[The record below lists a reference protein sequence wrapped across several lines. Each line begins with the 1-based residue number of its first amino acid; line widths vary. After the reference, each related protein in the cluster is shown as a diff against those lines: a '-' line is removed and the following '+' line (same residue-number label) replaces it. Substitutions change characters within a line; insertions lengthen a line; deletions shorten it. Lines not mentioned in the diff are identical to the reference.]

1 MCLLVLAWNV
11 HPRFRL
17 IVAANRDE
25 YHDRPAEPLRHWPS
39 PEEMLAGRDLRAG
52 GTWLGVD
59 RRRRFGVVTNYRDRW
74 PAPDAAPSRGGLI
87 PGYLRQAGSPGEY
100 LSTLEPAAGDYGGF
114 NLLLADGESLWY
126 GSNRTTPF
134 ARELARG
141 VYGLSNERLDTPWP
155 KLQRVRAGFQAWLGE
170 NAAAS
175 TADSVGACLT
185 QSGHIGHAAAPA
197 AAQNRRNRISIT
209 DRCGAKSAVG
219 RAVAG
224 STGGPSSEDIAALFA
239 LLEDRRP
246 AAETEGSLP
255 GGPSPQWE
263 RALSAP
269 FVQHPQY
276 GTRCSTVVL
285 IDSGGSLLFAE
296 RRFDRHGRCDGES
309 SYRLRAREW
318 PQRS

>member
-59 RRRRFGVVTNYRDRW
+59 RRRRFGVVTNYRDPR
-74 PAPDAAPSRGGLI
+74 PAPDTAPSRGGLI
-87 PGYLRQAGSPGEY
+87 PGYLCQAGGPGEY
-100 LSTLEPAAGDYGGF
+100 LSTLEPAADHYGGF
-114 NLLLADGESLWY
+114 NLLIADGQSLWY

-134 ARELARG
+134 AQELAPG

-155 KLQRVRAGFQAWLGE
+155 KLERVRAGFQAWLGG
-170 NAAAS
+170 NAAGSMA
-175 TADSVGACLT
+175 GP
-185 QSGHIGHAAAPA
+185 PA
-197 AAQNRRNRISIT
+197 AAAHHHSRRVTPAGR
-209 DRCGAKSAVG
+209 GAARNV
-219 RAVAG
+219 
-224 STGGPSSEDIAALFA
+224 GGPSREDIAPLFA

-246 AAETEGSLP
+246 ALEAQGSIP
-255 GGPSPQWE
+255 DGPSPQWE

-285 IDSGGSLLFAE
+285 IDSSGSLLFAE
-296 RRFDRHGRCDGES
+296 RRFDRHGRCAGES
-309 SYRLRAREW
+309 AYRLRAREW
-318 PQRS
+318 PQ

>member
-59 RRRRFGVVTNYRDRW
+59 RRRRFGVVTNYRDPR
-74 PAPDAAPSRGGLI
+74 PAPDTAPSRGGLI
-87 PGYLRQAGSPGEY
+87 PGFLGQAGGPGEY

-134 ARELARG
+134 ARELAPG

-155 KLQRVRAGFQAWLGE
+155 KLQRVRAGFQAWLGA

-175 TADSVGACLT
+175 TVGPAGACLA
-185 QSGHIGHAAAPA
+185 QSGHIGPAETPA
-197 AAQNRRNRISIT
+197 AAEQRRSRISLT
-209 DRCGAKSAVG
+209 DSRHVKPALD
-219 RAVAG
+219 RVAARNA
-224 STGGPSSEDIAALFA
+224 GGPTREDIAPLFS

-246 AAETEGSLP
+246 AAEAERSLP
-255 GGPSPQWE
+255 GGPPQWE

-269 FVQHPQY
+269 FVEHPQY

-285 IDSGGSLLFAE
+285 IDSSGSLLFAE
-296 RRFDRHGRCDGES
+296 RRFDRHGRCAGES
-309 SYRLRAREW
+309 AYRLRAREW
-318 PQRS
+318 PQRA